1 MTVLASPAVPEVDV
15 TTWYLQM
22 TDPAQ
27 VAPAPERNPELE
39 VRRVELPSP
48 ELSRA
53 LYAGVG
59 ADWYWMERLVW
70 TWGRWQEHLA
80 RDEVETW
87 VGSVRGTPAGFFE
100 LEHRDDAVELTCFGL
115 LPAFIG
121 RGLGPRL
128 LDAAV
133 RRAWERGPRRVWLHT
148 CSLDGPAALRT
159 YRRRGFEIYDER
171 TERMPLPDRPPEPW
185 PGAERPLTP

>member
-1 MTVLASPAVPEVDV
+1 VPEVDV

-27 VAPAPERNPELE
+27 VAPAPEPNPELE
-39 VRRVELPSP
+39 VRQIELPSP

-59 ADWYWMERLVW
+59 ADWFWMERLVW

-87 VGSVRGTPAGFFE
+87 VGWVRGAPAGFFE

-185 PGAERPLTP
+185 PGADRPPAV